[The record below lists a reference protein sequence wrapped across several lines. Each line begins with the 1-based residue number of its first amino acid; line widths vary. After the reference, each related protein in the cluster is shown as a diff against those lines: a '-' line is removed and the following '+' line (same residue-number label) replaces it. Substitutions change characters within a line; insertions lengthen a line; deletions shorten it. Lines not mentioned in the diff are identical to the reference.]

1 MKRRQS
7 SAEVPPRAP
16 RSRGWVWWGL
26 LVLAV
31 SVAAYGGATQWG
43 ASAQVKL
50 SESSHQA
57 AYPAGLGPH
66 RISTVHLTRR
76 VASARTGC
84 RPTSAV
90 GSQRNAYAALVSQTA
105 VIRRTPNARSS
116 VVTEL
121 GPVDVNGL
129 PQVLGVIGV
138 HSNAGCAPDWYRVQ
152 LAVVPNGTVGW
163 VRAWAVRTYQVRSR
177 IVVDLSARSLRL
189 YRSGKLV
196 LETPVAVGASA
207 TPTPSGRY
215 FVNERYE
222 LPDSRGPFGPA
233 ALGISAHSN
242 VLQRVWVQDGP
253 IGIHGTNEPWSIGRA
268 ASHGC
273 IRVANGVMRRLF
285 RLAPAGTPIIVR
297 A

>member
-1 MKRRQS
+1 MLRRGFV
-7 SAEVPPRAP
+7 ACPPERGAGSGGDCSFSHF
-16 RSRGWVWWGL
+16 RS
-26 LVLAV
+26 
-31 SVAAYGGATQWG
+31 AAYGGVTQWG

-66 RISTVHLTRR
+66 RVSTVRLTRR
-76 VASARTGC
+76 VASAGAGC
-84 RPTSAV
+84 RATSPV
-90 GSQRNAYAALVSQTA
+90 GSRRNAYAALVNQTA
-105 VIRRTPNARSS
+105 VIRRTPNAHSS

-138 HSNAGCAPDWYRVQ
+138 HSNARCAADWYRVQ

-163 VRAWAVRTYQVRSR
+163 VRAWAVRTFQVRSR
-177 IVVDLSARSLRL
+177 IVIDLSERSLRL
-189 YRSGKLV
+189 YRSGKLI

-233 ALGISAHSN
+233 ALGISAAFERPSAR
-242 VLQRVWVQDGP
+242 LGP
-253 IGIHGTNEPWSIGRA
+253 GRA
-268 ASHGC
+268 DRHSRHERAMVDRSGC
-273 IRVANGVMRRLF
+273 VTRLHSRREH
-285 RLAPAGTPIIVR
+285 A
-297 A
+297 